1 MRVISIVAL
10 LFASAA
16 ALAPVKTAVRPATK
30 APFKVALPAVAG
42 AVVAQIP
49 LAAFAS
55 DVDLSLVN
63 LILPVGARARDD
75 PRIPRTVARMAHTE
89 PRVASEAVGH
99 WEISPSQRHQRP
111 WGTGKH
117 HRHTRHEGDSGSR
130 RGRPAAVDLP
140 PRPFLRSR
148 AWCSSS
154 RASSRASS
162 AT

>member
-63 LILPVGARARDD
+63 LILPVSSLVLLLTGV
-75 PRIPRTVARMAHTE
+75 VAGILGYVTIGDGPANPKR
-89 PRVASEAVGH
+89 RK
-99 WEISPSQRHQRP
+99 
-111 WGTGKH
+111 GK
-117 HRHTRHEGDSGSR
+117 
-130 RGRPAAVDLP
+130 
-140 PRPFLRSR
+140 
-148 AWCSSS
+148 
-154 RASSRASS
+154 
-162 AT
+162 